1 MIETVIEVAIEVLVI
16 VGVFVL
22 PGLVWYRLVTGS
34 WNFIDP
40 DLRD

>member
-1 MIETVIEVAIEVLVI
+1 MVETLIEVAIEVVVI
-16 VGVFVL
+16 LGVFIVPAL
-22 PGLVWYRLVTGS
+22 IWHRISTGS

>member
-1 MIETVIEVAIEVLVI
+1 MLTDFFEAVVEVLVI
-16 VGVFVL
+16 VGIFAGPAL
-22 PGLVWYRLVTGS
+22 IWHRLVTGS

>member
-1 MIETVIEVAIEVLVI
+1 MMQHIFEALIEVVVI
-16 VGVFVL
+16 VGIFVL
-22 PGLVWYRLVTGS
+22 PGLIWYRLVTGS

>member
-1 MIETVIEVAIEVLVI
+1 MMQHIFEALIEVAVI
-16 VGVFVL
+16 VGIFVA
-22 PGLVWYRLVTGS
+22 PALVWHRLVTGS